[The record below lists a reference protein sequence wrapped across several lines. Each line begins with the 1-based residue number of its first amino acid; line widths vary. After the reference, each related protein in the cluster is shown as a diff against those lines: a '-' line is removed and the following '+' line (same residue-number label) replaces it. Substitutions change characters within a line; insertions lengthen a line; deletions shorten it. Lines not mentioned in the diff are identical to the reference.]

1 MRQPRS
7 AQPDVLCCSVGW
19 AQLIGVRG
27 VLHVARS
34 AAEEG

>member
-7 AQPDVLCCSVGW
+7 AQPDVSWCSVSS

-27 VLHVARS
+27 ALHVARS